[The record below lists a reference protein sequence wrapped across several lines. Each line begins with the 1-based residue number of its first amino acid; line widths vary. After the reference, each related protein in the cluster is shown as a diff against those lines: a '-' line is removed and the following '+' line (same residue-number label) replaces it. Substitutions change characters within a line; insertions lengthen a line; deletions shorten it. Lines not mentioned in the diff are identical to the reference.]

1 MDETAPQPQPLK
13 GSEAGHPYAAAVS
26 MVETQGLTQRFG
38 STLALDALDLQ
49 MQPGVTGLV
58 GANGAGK
65 TTLLNAMLGLRI
77 PTSGS
82 LTVLGID
89 PQRAGHRL
97 RAMVGFAPERN
108 VLPDEMRAVDFVRHL
123 GEVQGLPRSEAR
135 NRASDTLWLVGLGEE
150 RLRTLGTMSTGQRQR
165 VKLAQAIAA
174 DPKLVLLDEPTDG
187 LDPVQRSEMLTLIG
201 QISRDFSINVV
212 LSSHQLEEVERVCD
226 NIVAL
231 NAGRLVACG
240 PISDLVGAGDGITL
254 ELVDVAEPAGSVDSV
269 EAALRAGGLDVR
281 RHQATLALRGAGFE
295 ELCDRSRDAVAA
307 AGARIRRLDTR
318 RRTLE
323 DLFEDAHQ

>member
-1 MDETAPQPQPLK
+1 MDETAPEPQPLK
-13 GSEAGHPYAAAVS
+13 SSEAERSYAAAVS

-38 STLALDALDLQ
+38 STVALDSLDLQ

-123 GEVQGLPRSEAR
+123 AEVQGLPSSEAR

-165 VKLAQAIAA
+165 VKLAQAIAS

-226 NIVAL
+226 NVVAL
-231 NAGRLVACG
+231 DAGRLVACG
-240 PISDLVGAGDGITL
+240 PIGDLVGAGDGITL
-254 ELVDVAEPAGSVDSV
+254 ELWM
-269 EAALRAGGLDVR
+269 
-281 RHQATLALRGAGFE
+281 
-295 ELCDRSRDAVAA
+295 
-307 AGARIRRLDTR
+307 
-318 RRTLE
+318 
-323 DLFEDAHQ
+323 

>member
-1 MDETAPQPQPLK
+1 MTIV
-13 GSEAGHPYAAAVS
+13 EAQA
-26 MVETQGLTQRFG
+26 LTQRFG
-38 STLALDALDLQ
+38 PTVALDGLDLQ

-77 PTSGS
+77 PTSG
-82 LTVLGID
+82 TVTVMGFD
-89 PQRAGHRL
+89 PQKAGRKL

-108 VLPDEMRAVDFVRHL
+108 VLPDEMRAVDLVRHL
-123 GEVQGLPRSEAR
+123 AEVRGLPRADAR

-165 VKLAQAIAA
+165 VKLAQAIAS
-174 DPKLVLLDEPTDG
+174 DPRLVLLDEPTDG
-187 LDPVQRSEMLTLIG
+187 LDPVQRTEMLTLIG
-201 QISRDFSINVV
+201 QISKDFSINVV

-226 NIVAL
+226 NVVAL
-231 NAGRLVACG
+231 DAGRLVACG
-240 PISDLVGAGDGITL
+240 PIGELVGAGDGITL
-254 ELVDVAEPAGSVDSV
+254 ELVDVAEPAASVDEV
-269 EAALRAGGLDVR
+269 EAELRAGGLDVR
-281 RHQATLALRGAGFE
+281 RHEATLAVRGAEFE
-295 ELCDRSRDAVAA
+295 ELCDRSRDAVAS

-323 DLFEDAHQ
+323 DLFEDAPR